1 MGKVGW
7 PRWSDS
13 LWDLKHDCWKSW
25 PDRTWEGQD
34 YEEGLP
40 PGQGQVQRWTRRV
53 SGWWWWW
60 LWRGP
65 GADLHSFSPNWLRK
79 PTSPK
84 VHFDAVGGGG
94 GLSGLHSLRTR
105 AQASVFQFLKWGR
118 IKLRMLSIT
127 CLRCLQTVNILGIA
141 VCCLGNVEKWYVDE
155 ADIRTWQY
163 GSFILQQCY

>member
-1 MGKVGW
+1 MLPIGRANPYTTDPGDPLVF
-7 PRWSDS
+7 SSS
-13 LWDLKHDCWKSW
+13 LSSSSFSSAIMTTTSTNQYTPNPSNNKTGVVNYCLLSV
-25 PDRTWEGQD
+25 TNI
-34 YEEGLP
+34 
-40 PGQGQVQRWTRRV
+40 
-53 SGWWWWW
+53 
-60 LWRGP
+60 
-65 GADLHSFSPNWLRK
+65 LHSFSPNWLRK

-141 VCCLGNVEKWYVDE
+141 VCCLGNVEK
-155 ADIRTWQY
+155 
-163 GSFILQQCY
+163 